1 MFSYEIIQSF
11 NQLEML
17 IYTYIME
24 HKSETQYMTIRELS
38 DAVHVSTSTILRFC
52 KKTGCEGWSEFRVQF
67 KLYLKDKKE
76 NKKENKKKLAADN
89 NLDEL
94 NHFFRTVT
102 STKYEE
108 TIQEAEQL
116 LRDAKQVI
124 FIGIGTSGILGKYG
138 ARYFSNMGKHSQYIE
153 DPYYPVVADMEDTVV
168 IVLSESGETPEII
181 NFAERFR
188 EHRCRLLTITNGAS
202 CTLAKMADCSLAYYV
217 PEYRVK
223 NEYNVTTQIPVLYFL
238 ELLGRRSCQ

>member
-24 HKSETQYMTIRELS
+24 HKNEARYMTIRELS

-52 KKTGCEGWSEFRVQF
+52 KKTGCDGWSEFRIQF
-67 KLYLKDKKE
+67 KLYLKEEKQ
-76 NKKENKKKLAADN
+76 NRNRLAADN

-94 NHFFRTVT
+94 TYFFRTVT

-108 TIQEAEQL
+108 ELSKAVHMLREA
-116 LRDAKQVI
+116 RQVI

-138 ARYFSNMGKHSQYIE
+138 ARYFSNMGKYSQYIE
-153 DPYYPVVADMEDTVV
+153 DPYYPVVSDMEDTVIV
-168 IVLSESGETPEII
+168 VLSESGETQEIV

-188 EHRCRLLTITNGAS
+188 EHNCRLLTITNGAS

-223 NEYNVTTQIPVLYFL
+223 GEYNVTTQVPVLYLL
-238 ELLGRRSCQ
+238 ELLGRSLQ

>member
-24 HKSETQYMTIRELS
+24 NKSETQYMTIRELS
-38 DAVHVSTSTILRFC
+38 EAVHVSTSTILRFC

-67 KLYLKDKKE
+67 KMYLREEKK
-76 NKKENKKKLAADN
+76 NKKKPAADN

-108 TIQEAEQL
+108 SIQEAMKL
-116 LRDAKQVI
+116 LRCAKQVI

-138 ARYFSNMGKHSQYIE
+138 ARYFSNMGKHSHYIE

-168 IVLSESGETPEII
+168 VVLSESGETPEIV
-181 NFAERFR
+181 NFAERFK
-188 EHRCRLLTITNGAS
+188 EHNCRLLTITNGAS

-217 PEYRVK
+217 PEYQMK
-223 NEYNVTTQIPVLYFL
+223 NEYNVTTQVPVLYLL
-238 ELLGRRSCQ
+238 ELLGRRSFQ

>member
-1 MFSYEIIQSF
+1 MFSYDIIQSF

-17 IYTYIME
+17 IYTYVME
-24 HKSETQYMTIRELS
+24 HKAEAQYMTIRELS
-38 DAVHVSTSTILRFC
+38 EAVHVSTSTIIRFC
-52 KKTGCEGWSEFRVQF
+52 KKTGCDGWAEFRIQF
-67 KLYLKDKKE
+67 KLYLKEEKHS
-76 NKKENKKKLAADN
+76 KKKLAADN

-94 NHFFRTVT
+94 THFLRTVT

-108 TIQEAEQL
+108 MLQKAEEMLREAG
-116 LRDAKQVI
+116 QVI

-138 ARYFSNMGKHSQYIE
+138 ARYFSNMGKYSQYIE
-153 DPYYPVVADMEDTVV
+153 DPYYPVVSDMEGTVV
-168 IVLSESGETPEII
+168 IVLSESGETQEII

-188 EHRCRLLTITNGAS
+188 EHNCRLLTITNGGS

-223 NEYNVTTQIPVLYFL
+223 GEYNVTTQVPVLYLL
-238 ELLGRRSCQ
+238 ELLGRRCFQ